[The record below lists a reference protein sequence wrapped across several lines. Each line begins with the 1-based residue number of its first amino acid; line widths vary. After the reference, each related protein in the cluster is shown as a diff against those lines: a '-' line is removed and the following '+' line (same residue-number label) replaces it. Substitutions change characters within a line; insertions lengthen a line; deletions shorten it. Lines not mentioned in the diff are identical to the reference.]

1 MRDLLRA
8 SPLFS
13 IRRFLAVLVFTVVIC
28 LVDMLVIQLLGIE
41 TLADLATEV
50 TIHTL
55 GLYLGFTIIALFGSD
70 VSLYT
75 VIVSQVRI

>member
-1 MRDLLRA
+1 MRDLIRD

-13 IRRFLAVLVFTVVIC
+13 LRRLGAVFVSTVVIC

-55 GLYLGFTIIALFGSD
+55 GLYLGFTIMALFGSD
-70 VSLYT
+70 TRL
-75 VIVSQVRI
+75 